1 MLARLIGPL
10 AIATLVTTAPV
21 ILTGCVATMPVTT
34 VSEVTIRPK
43 DAHLY
48 QNGMYHYVI
57 PGTNQFY
64 TTKKKLRKPV
74 TLQVTQQKM
83 VPIMSAQL
91 AVQGPGPGYPPPREE
106 PPPPGE
112 EPPPPQRE
120 PPRQRREEPRQSQRA
135 PSGPPPSQQARPSQA
150 APSKPASKP
159 GNVPRKALHPGL
171 PSS

>member
-106 PPPPGE
+106 PPPPRE
-112 EPPPPQRE
+112 EPPPQRVVERVDE
-120 PPRQRREEPRQSQRA
+120 PPGAHVPIPRRRVRCVHGVSSGTMTNVTVLRSGRTLLQGARVTPPR
-135 PSGPPPSQQARPSQA
+135 RP
-150 APSKPASKP
+150 
-159 GNVPRKALHPGL
+159 
-171 PSS
+171 